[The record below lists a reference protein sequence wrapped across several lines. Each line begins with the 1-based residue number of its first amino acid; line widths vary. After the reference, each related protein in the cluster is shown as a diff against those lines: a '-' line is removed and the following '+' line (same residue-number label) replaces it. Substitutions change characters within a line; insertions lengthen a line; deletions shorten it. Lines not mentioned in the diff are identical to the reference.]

1 MSDSH
6 KVMTAFIVMLFELLF
21 FGDFLLFDRY
31 VFLTS
36 DSTSLSICNT
46 IPVLGSLR
54 NNDGKEA
61 DDWQMSKHELGCG
74 CIETLFTGCVQLTG
88 LLKEIGY
95 KMEQVYKF

>member
-1 MSDSH
+1 
-6 KVMTAFIVMLFELLF
+6 MTAFIVMLFELLF

-61 DDWQMSKHELGCG
+61 DDWQMSKHELRCG